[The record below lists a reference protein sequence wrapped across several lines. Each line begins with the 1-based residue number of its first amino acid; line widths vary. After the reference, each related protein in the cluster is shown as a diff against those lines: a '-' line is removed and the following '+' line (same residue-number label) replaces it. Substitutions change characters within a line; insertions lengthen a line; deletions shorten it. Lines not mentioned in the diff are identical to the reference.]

1 MRIVPGC
8 RLDMS
13 KLEGFHLRE
22 LLTFGTRGPNVIAG
36 LQSTTRS
43 RLHSLFKNKL
53 DTELRGEVQC
63 KSQLC

>member
-8 RLDMS
+8 RLDMP
-13 KLEGFHLRE
+13 KLGFHLRE

-36 LQSTTRS
+36 LQSAARS
-43 RLHSLFKNKL
+43 RLHSLCKSKL
-53 DTELRGEVQC
+53 DTELRGEVQR